1 MTEEDIRAVITAAMG
16 KGKSA
21 GAGGDGK
28 AKAERFDV
36 VTLADG
42 SKKKFARIK
51 GGNPDCPVECTKVH
65 PNPTAVF
72 CSRNHSGL

>member
-1 MTEEDIRAVITAAMG
+1 MTEKDIRAVITAAMG

-28 AKAERFDV
+28 AKAKRFDV
-36 VTLADG
+36 VTLAYG

-51 GGNPDCPVECTKVH
+51 GGNPECPVGCTKVH